1 MNGPPHG
8 RCAQAWASARDRG
21 GGTLQGL
28 DRTARQECGRD
39 SQHRRAA
46 LTDGLQALIEFPG
59 SAIVISHD
67 RWFLDRVCTHILA
80 FEGEGRVEFYTGS
93 YSDYERYR
101 QNVLGLATDPSRI
114 KHKRLVTGGLL

>member
-1 MNGPPHG
+1 M
-8 RCAQAWASARDRG
+8 
-21 GGTLQGL
+21 
-28 DRTARQECGRD
+28 
-39 SQHRRAA
+39 
-46 LTDGLQALIEFPG
+46 
-59 SAIVISHD
+59 ISHD

-101 QNVLGLATDPSRI
+101 QNVLGLAADPSRI